1 MVMPRRT
8 SRELP
13 PPFANDDDEDDE
25 FDEEPLQFFMSP
37 PGVDQTTNLIALT
50 NAARELIDYIKSTDV
65 AEVRL
70 ESGPTRI
77 MIKRAQALPPAAV
90 SHMMPLT
97 TYAEAVLPTPATPTQ
112 PPAPPAEAAMPS
124 NTHPIVSPMVG
135 TFYHAPNPKDK
146 PYVSE
151 GQRIEKGQIIGL
163 IEAMKMM
170 NEIDADVSG
179 TVLKIVASNGQAVEY
194 GQPLVLIEPD
204 GQ

>member
-1 MVMPRRT
+1 MSRRT

-37 PGVDQTTNLIALT
+37 GVDQTTNLIALT

-65 AEVRL
+65 AEVQVQ
-70 ESGPTRI
+70 SGPTRI

-90 SHMMPLT
+90 PHMMPQT
-97 TYAEAVLPTPATPTQ
+97 AYAEAVLPTPTTPTH
-112 PPAPPAEAAMPS
+112 PAAPAEPALPS
-124 NTHPIVSPMVG
+124 NTHSIVSPMVG

-151 GQRIEKGQIIGL
+151 GDHVENGQIIGL

-179 TVLKIVASNGQAVEY
+179 TVLKVVASNGQAVEY

>member
-1 MVMPRRT
+1 MVMPR

-13 PPFANDDDEDDE
+13 PPFPNDDDEDDE

-37 PGVDQTTNLIALT
+37 PGVDQTTNLTALT
-50 NAARELIDYIKSTDV
+50 NATRELIDYIKDTDV

-77 MIKRAQALPPAAV
+77 MIKRALALPPAAPQIT
-90 SHMMPLT
+90 SPT
-97 TYAEAVLPTPATPTQ
+97 AYAEASLPAPAAPAHLATPAES
-112 PPAPPAEAAMPS
+112 ALPS
-124 NTHPIVSPMVG
+124 NTHPLVSPMVG

-179 TVLKIVASNGQAVEY
+179 TVLKIVATNGQAVEY

-204 GQ
+204 A